1 MKRPL
6 LFATL
11 AWKMRK
17 ELRFV
22 WVALRDRR
30 TPKRAKLAMLAAFG
44 YLVMPLDIIPD
55 IFVGLGWL
63 DDLAVVSGLLALAY
77 KLIPAELYAALRT
90 RSDSSSPAP
99 GEPQPFRA
107 PSNDP
112 NVIDMP
118 R

>member
-6 LFATL
+6 LFATM
-11 AWKMRK
+11 AWKLRK

-22 WVALRDRR
+22 WVALRDPR

-44 YLVMPLDIIPD
+44 YLVLPIDLIPD
-55 IFVGLGWL
+55 LFIGLGWL
-63 DDLAVVSGLLALAY
+63 DDIAIVSGLLALAY
-77 KLIPAELYAALRT
+77 KLIPAELYAVLRARAEQST
-90 RSDSSSPAP
+90 ATA
-99 GEPQPFRA
+99 GEAQPFRA
-107 PSNDP
+107 RPNDP

>member
-6 LFATL
+6 MFATL
-11 AWKMRK
+11 AWKLRR

-30 TPKRAKLAMLAAFG
+30 TPRRAKFAMLAAFG
-44 YLVMPLDIIPD
+44 YLVMPLDLIPD
-55 IFVGLGWL
+55 LFIGLGWL

-77 KLIPAELYAALRT
+77 KLIPAELYVALRART
-90 RSDSSSPAP
+90 DSSTRAP
-99 GEPQPFRA
+99 DEPQPFRA
-107 PSNDP
+107 QAHDP